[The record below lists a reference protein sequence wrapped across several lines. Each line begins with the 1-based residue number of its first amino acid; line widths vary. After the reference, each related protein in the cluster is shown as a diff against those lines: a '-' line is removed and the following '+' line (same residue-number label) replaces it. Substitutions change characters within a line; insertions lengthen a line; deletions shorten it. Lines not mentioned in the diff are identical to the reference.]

1 MFLLP
6 TLFFI
11 GCSVSTVLAGNL
23 TKGENC
29 SIGENRLQIGN
40 YEFFDMCDTH
50 TFCNGTSGTCDVKG
64 CRKDQWPYGY
74 NSSYANPP
82 PPLCTSG
89 QFCPDEED
97 ACQPQLEVGSPCQLN
112 RDDPVHDLAPDECAP
127 PPNWKQLADQTPY
140 GLNKNGSV
148 CLNGQCMWANVTA
161 GSTCVV
167 ENTPY
172 IGYASNT
179 EFIYIV
185 SRHNCMNGFYC
196 DSSQLV
202 CVKTNLEGQSCG
214 SDKECATFNC
224 LESGVCGKGP
234 QEPNHVAIYVYILV
248 ALGILGGML
257 ATFVTLFIFH
267 RRQRD
272 ALREQRAQ
280 YWREQSAFRQ
290 DLDNMRQSARISI
303 MSMSQKGGG
312 GGSNRSTVYST
323 RSTMYEDG
331 GPEPSG
337 STNAPPTP
345 SSASMLLVPH
355 TATRASGLRQQFTG
369 DADDDDEEE
378 FSSQEERR

>member
-1 MFLLP
+1 MFLLT
-6 TLFFI
+6 TLFFL

-29 SIGENRLQIGN
+29 SVGENRLQVGN
-40 YEFFDMCDTH
+40 YEFFDQCDTH
-50 TFCNGTSGTCDVKG
+50 TFCNSTSSTCDLKG

-74 NSSYANPP
+74 NSTSTNPP
-82 PPLCTSG
+82 PPLCVSG
-89 QFCPDEED
+89 QFCPDEQD

-112 RDDPVHDLAPDECAP
+112 RDDQCAP

-148 CLNGQCMWANVTA
+148 CLNGQCMWSNVTA
-161 GSTCVV
+161 GSACVV

-172 IGYASNT
+172 IGYSSST

-185 SRHNCMNGFYC
+185 SRHNCMTGFYC

-202 CVKTNLEGQSCG
+202 CVKTNLEGESCG
-214 SDKECATFNC
+214 SDKECSTFNC
-224 LESGVCGKGP
+224 LETGVCGKGP

-257 ATFVTLFIFH
+257 ATFITLFIFH

-280 YWREQSAFRQ
+280 YWREQHAFRQ

-303 MSMSQKGGG
+303 MSLSQKGGIG
-312 GGSNRSTVYST
+312 GGSNRSTMYST
-323 RSTMYEDG
+323 RSTVDEDG
-331 GPEPSG
+331 ALEPSG
-337 STNAPPTP
+337 SAPPTP

-355 TATRASGLRQQFTG
+355 TATRASGLRQQYTG
-369 DADDDDEEE
+369 DAEDDDDDDEMPQE
-378 FSSQEERR
+378 EERR